1 MSSELFG
8 KKFVR
13 DKSFMRLALAGAL
26 LLTASLKLI
35 AQNPAPAADSPKK
48 ANARPVAPKPP
59 QVDPFEGAAIEKLSQ
74 CVSLQTEQGQIV
86 IQMLPDKA
94 PETVRS
100 FLNLVATGGLDTTVF
115 SRVIKGFVIQGGN
128 LSTSEKWSAE
138 LAARMA
144 RTIKDEPNDV
154 NHVRGIVS
162 MARSDEPNSA
172 STHFFILVGPGPHLD
187 GKFSAFGRVTRGI
200 EVADAINRGETNGD
214 TPLVPVRIKLATVSA
229 CDKQ

>member
-1 MSSELFG
+1 
-8 KKFVR
+8 
-13 DKSFMRLALAGAL
+13 
-26 LLTASLKLI
+26 
-35 AQNPAPAADSPKK
+35 
-48 ANARPVAPKPP
+48 
-59 QVDPFEGAAIEKLSQ
+59 
-74 CVSLQTEQGQIV
+74 
-86 IQMLPDKA
+86 
-94 PETVRS
+94 
-100 FLNLVATGGLDTTVF
+100 
-115 SRVIKGFVIQGGN
+115 
-128 LSTSEKWSAE
+128 
-138 LAARMA
+138 MA